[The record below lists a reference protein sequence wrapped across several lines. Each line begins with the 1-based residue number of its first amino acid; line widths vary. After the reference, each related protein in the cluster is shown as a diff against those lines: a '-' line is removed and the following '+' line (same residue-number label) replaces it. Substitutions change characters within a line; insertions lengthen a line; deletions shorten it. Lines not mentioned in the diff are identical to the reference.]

1 MAYKTKVEIQT
12 NGKVYPKGSI
22 LPDNISKIDLDFL
35 KKKKFIDL
43 VEVDDALK
51 PDFDSEDDG
60 EDGEDNGDDLFG
72 GVNPGE
78 MKSEDEI
85 RKIRTKKDAF
95 DYASSIGLD
104 LGDDYEGKKLSDL
117 IDEILNFQEEGKADG
132 E

>member
-1 MAYKTKVEIQT
+1 MAYKKKVEIQT
-12 NGKVYPKGSI
+12 NGKIYQKGSI

-51 PDFDSEDDG
+51 PDFDSDDDA
-60 EDGEDNGDDLFG
+60 EDGEDNDDDLFD

-78 MKSEDEI
+78 MKSEDEV

-117 IDEILNFQEEGKADG
+117 IDEILNFQEEGEANG